1 MQQRALEA
9 DCPALAVAQ
18 AAETAVAVF
27 AGNAAVA
34 GLVVDESAE
43 CLAAQS
49 WGHILLL
56 LDIYSPYQ
64 REFLRKKYHTM
75 RKTKEKKRRAP
86 KEYLSGESVEE

>member
-1 MQQRALEA
+1 MEA

-43 CLAAQS
+43 CLAAQA
-49 WGHILLL
+49 WGHILL

>member
-9 DCPALAVAQ
+9 DCPALAVAE

-27 AGNAAVA
+27 AGNAAAVAA

-43 CLAAQS
+43 CLPAQA
-49 WGHILLL
+49 WGHILL

-86 KEYLSGESVEE
+86 KEY